1 MAYSGARHSCRG
13 LTVALSLPGPNGLAL
28 RPESQGKIAGGV
40 EDPLELSYRI
50 VQGTL
55 AQAPGLL
62 KNFTRAVAHPSTIGN
77 AERWPVRSPGTTS
90 PTPCAG
96 ILGPGTCFPAGSRSA
111 RSHPPLTHDAT
122 PLRAAVCYT
131 GDA

>member
-1 MAYSGARHSCRG
+1 VAYSGACHSCRG

-55 AQAPGLL
+55 AQAQGLL
-62 KNFTRAVAHPSTIGN
+62 KNLTQAVAHPGTFG
-77 AERWPVRSPGTTS
+77 ERRALA
-90 PTPCAG
+90 CA
-96 ILGPGTCFPAGSRSA
+96 IARDHLADAMRRHLRPRHVLPRRIPIHPEPSA
-111 RSHPPLTHDAT
+111 SNP
-122 PLRAAVCYT
+122 
-131 GDA
+131 